1 VKIMFASLGAYGHL
15 YPMMPLAL
23 ACADAGHE
31 TVIATGP
38 PFLGQL
44 PLPTVPGYPPDL
56 ELDWAI
62 QETRSRH
69 PDLHD
74 QDFSMAMFA
83 DVTAELAAPTMIEQ
97 CERVRPDLV
106 IYEGMHT
113 GAGAAASVSGIPA
126 AAYAIALASS
136 IYGRLHAATVRYQR
150 ETWLQRNRTPPEGDG
165 LLATALINPAPPSV
179 RQTDG
184 TGIPTIPIR
193 SVAYNESSAGVPA
206 WLDGPR
212 TRPRVY
218 LTLGTVSFGAVEVLS
233 RAIAEIAPL
242 DVDVLVTVGPEGNP
256 AALGDVPEN
265 VHVERFVAQSAVL
278 PLVDLI
284 VHHGGTGTV
293 LSGLEVGLPQLL
305 LPQGADQFFN
315 AEILTTTGAAR
326 ALPNDAQQ
334 PGAIGDAVQALLGD
348 SPERHT
354 AARVRDEIA
363 AMPSPAEVVPTLVEL
378 AQPVPDVSAHK
389 RPDDLV
395 SGGNGAVCAHNRE
408 NGPHACRSMPA
419 FDLPSGT
426 RS

>member
-1 VKIMFASLGAYGHL
+1 MTNVKIMFASLGAYGHL

-31 TVIATGP
+31 AVIATGP

-44 PLPTVPGYPPDL
+44 PLPTVPGYPPNL

-62 QETRSRH
+62 QEARRRH

-83 DVTAELAAPTMIEQ
+83 DVTAEFAIPTMIEQ
-97 CERVRPDLV
+97 CERIRPDLV
-106 IYEGMHT
+106 VYEGMHT
-113 GAGAAASVSGIPA
+113 GAGVAASVLGIPA
-126 AAYAIALASS
+126 AAYAIALASF
-136 IYGRLHAATVRYQR
+136 IYNYLHSATVDYQR
-150 ETWLQRNRTPPEGDG
+150 DTWLQRNLTPPEGNG
-165 LLATALINPAPPSV
+165 LLAAALINPAPPTV

-184 TGIPTIPIR
+184 SRVPTIPIR
-193 SVAYNESSAGVPA
+193 SVAYNEFSAGVPA
-206 WLDGPR
+206 WLNGPR
-212 TRPRVY
+212 SRPRIY

-242 DVDVLVTVGPEGNP
+242 DVDVLVAVGPEGDP
-256 AALGDVPEN
+256 AAIGEVPAN

-293 LSGLEVGLPQLL
+293 LSALEVGLPQLL

-315 AEILTTTGAAR
+315 ADLLTTTGAAR

-334 PGAIGDAVQALLGD
+334 PGAITEAVRALVGD
-348 SPERHT
+348 SQERET

-363 AMPSPAEVVPTLVEL
+363 AMPSPAEVVPALFEL
-378 AQPVPDVSAHK
+378 
-389 RPDDLV
+389 
-395 SGGNGAVCAHNRE
+395 
-408 NGPHACRSMPA
+408 
-419 FDLPSGT
+419 T
-426 RS
+426 